1 MYINQP
7 VIVPT
12 VKLTIQSLLVDVL
25 FNARLAH
32 AKLAELFCS
41 SSLTLCIA
49 YEALCTWRLEC
60 NARSEWQGRVEHT
73 TAAQYLQVSRK
84 SILIVFA
91 AFLINRRGALTGVGK
106 NATGVRQQSN

>member
-49 YEALCTWRLEC
+49 YEALCTWKLDLEC

-84 SILIVFA
+84 SILIA